1 MKFNLIVGN
10 PPYQLLDGGNNS
22 SATPIYNRFV
32 DLAKKIRPNYLSMIM
47 PAKWYNG
54 GKGLDDFRKNMLSDK
69 SMEKLFD
76 YVDGHECFPT
86 VDIAGGVCYFLW
98 NRNYKGNCNVT
109 THFNGKVTELA
120 RDLSKEGEL
129 FIRHKEELSI
139 IDKIS
144 AEHAFLEVYSRKPFG
159 LATNVKPMDDGDIQL
174 RYNGGTGAYQRQEV
188 KVNADLIDK
197 WKVISSYLTAEH
209 AGETDKNGQKR
220 IISTLEVLNPGVV
233 CTETYLLLAVF
244 DTENEAKNFMGYMK
258 TRFVRCL
265 IAMVTATQHLAR
277 SNFRFV
283 PVLDFTRSWTDS
295 DLYAKY
301 GLTDE
306 EITFIESTIKS
317 MK

>member
-1 MKFNLIVGN
+1 M
-10 PPYQLLDGGNNS
+10 DGGNNA

-32 DLAKKIRPNYLSMIM
+32 ELAKKIRPNYLSMIM

-69 SMEKLFD
+69 SMERLFD
-76 YVDGHECFPT
+76 FVDGHECFPT

-98 NRNYKGNCNVT
+98 NRNYNGPCMVT
-109 THFNGKVTELA
+109 THFKGDVTSIKRNLN
-120 RDLSKEGEL
+120 EGGV
-129 FIRHKEELSI
+129 FIRHKDEMTILE
-139 IDKIS
+139 KVK
-144 AEHAFLEVYSRKPFG
+144 ANATEFLNIYTQKPFG
-159 LATNVKPMDDGDIQL
+159 LRTYVKPVENGDIEL
-174 RYNGGTGAYQRQEV
+174 RYIKGIGKFNLSDVTLNKEL
-188 KVNADLIDK
+188 VNK
-197 WKVISSYLTAEH
+197 WKVISSALTAEH

-283 PVLDFTRSWTDS
+283 PLQDFTRSWSDA

-306 EITFIESTIKS
+306 EIKFIESTIKP